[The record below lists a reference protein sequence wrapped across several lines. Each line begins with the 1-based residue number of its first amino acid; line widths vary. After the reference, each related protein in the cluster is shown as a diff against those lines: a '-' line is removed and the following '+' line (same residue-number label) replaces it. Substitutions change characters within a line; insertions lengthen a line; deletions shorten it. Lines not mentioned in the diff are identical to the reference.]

1 MVGREEV
8 DKPDDVGIATWVVIE
23 ALDQPLCET
32 QREETDDEELW
43 SERWWRRTACKKRWC
58 GRTAHDIWEWGERGY
73 LLLLHID
80 GVTMKSDGPRE
91 VILLRF
97 KMSIACSWR

>member
-1 MVGREEV
+1 
-8 DKPDDVGIATWVVIE
+8 
-23 ALDQPLCET
+23 
-32 QREETDDEELW
+32 
-43 SERWWRRTACKKRWC
+43 
-58 GRTAHDIWEWGERGY
+58 
-73 LLLLHID
+73 LLLHID